1 MAQAETTDQGK
12 ELKGLR
18 IFKLYGIPVYI
29 NYSWIIIFA
38 LVAWSLA
45 RYYYP
50 SAYAGGT
57 MQAYWIMGVISSLM
71 LFVCVLLHEFSHSV
85 TALYYKIRVTHITL
99 FLFGGVSNMPRE
111 PDSPRQDMYISA
123 AGPLMSALLCLVC
136 WLLSFLTVKG
146 GAVNAVVIYLA
157 YINGALAV
165 FNILPGF
172 PLDGG
177 RILRD
182 AVWLKTGDLERAAA
196 TASSVGKA
204 VGIGIILL
212 GILSFF
218 QGNVL
223 GGVWFV
229 FIGIFLRNAAEQ
241 GLQQVSFQN
250 ELKGVPVSQIMT
262 ENPVTVDPDL
272 PVRRL
277 VEDYFYHYHHVAYPV
292 VKDGALVGLID
303 LKRIKALAREEW
315 GRVTVGNVMVDLN
328 PEISVAPRV
337 PASEILQRLLNSPHG
352 RLLVVED
359 GKLRGIIARRDIM
372 DTLRIKSEL
381 K

>member
-1 MAQAETTDQGK
+1 MEQRK

-18 IFKLYGIPVYI
+18 IFNLFGIPVYI

-50 SAYAGGT
+50 SSFKGGSA
-57 MQAYWIMGVISSLM
+57 QAFWVMGVISSLL

-85 TALYYKIRVTHITL
+85 TALFYKIKVTHITL
-99 FLFGGVSNMPRE
+99 FIFGGVSNMPKE
-111 PDSPRQDMYISA
+111 PDSPRQDMFISA
-123 AGPLMSALLCLVC
+123 AGPAMSAALCLLCY
-136 WLLSFLTVKG
+136 LLSFLAPEG
-146 GAVNAVVIYLA
+146 SAVRAVMLYLT

-182 AVWLKTGDLERAAA
+182 AVWIKTKDLTRAAE

-223 GGVWFV
+223 GGAWFV
-229 FIGIFLRNAAEQ
+229 FIGIFLRNAADQ
-241 GLQQVSFQN
+241 GYQQMSFQN
-250 ELKGVPVSQIMT
+250 ELRGVQVSQIMT
-262 ENPVTVDPDL
+262 ENPVSVAPDVS
-272 PVRRL
+272 VRSL

-292 VKDGALVGLID
+292 LEGGNLLGMID
-303 LKRIKALAREEW
+303 LKRIKSLSKEEW
-315 GRVTVGNVMVDLN
+315 EKVKVGHVMTDLSPEIMVD
-328 PEISVAPRV
+328 PQI
-337 PASEILQRLLNSPHG
+337 PASDVLQRLLASEHG
-352 RLLVVED
+352 RLLVVEN
-359 GKLRGIIARRDIM
+359 GKLLGIIARRDIIDM
-372 DTLRIKSEL
+372 LRIKSEL